1 MPCCGEH
8 RLDHEENAE
17 TGKAWLRKYGQKEQ
31 TYRTSLALHGRNG
44 ATVDNE
50 LGPGD

>member
-17 TGKAWLRKYGQKEQ
+17 TGKARLREYGQKEQ
-31 TYRTSLALHGRNG
+31 TYRSALHGRNG
-44 ATVDNE
+44 ATVDDV